1 MLDGMNTNA
10 PDHRFAARFR
20 EDLDRDGFV
29 RVPGVIDPVTIDTLE
44 LRAQATLFR
53 TSNAEREAVRSNG
66 SLIHLSDHPEYADII
81 GYPALVALLRE
92 LGASDPRWT
101 GGFLIS
107 KPAGGPPLFWHQDW
121 WGWTEPESYQPR
133 PQQWFAM
140 IYLTDTTPENGCL
153 RVIPG
158 THRRNHALHHLDDA
172 HSEALQAF
180 RDPADPAYGSHPD
193 ELAVPVRAG
202 DVLVGDAR
210 LIHGAYGN
218 RTGQERPLLTLWYMP
233 HWDGMSPGM
242 RARAM
247 RGYLRDDDIRTPEQ
261 PLTPLDWPPALRERI
276 EPLLPTD
283 ELGADPIPWQRA
295 PDVSRFVA

>member
-1 MLDGMNTNA
+1 MSTIA
-10 PDHRFAARFR
+10 PVAASANPLK
-20 EDLDRDGFV
+20 DQLDRDGFV
-29 RVPGVIDPVTIDTLE
+29 RVPGVIDPVTIDTLL

-53 TSNAEREAVRSNG
+53 ATQAERDAVKSTG

-81 GYPALVALLRE
+81 GYPPLIALLRT
-92 LGASDPRWT
+92 LDASDPRWT

-121 WGWTEPESYQPR
+121 WGWTEPESYAVR

-158 THRRNHALHHLDDA
+158 THRRDHPLHHLEAA
-172 HSEALQAF
+172 HSEALQRF
-180 RDPADPAYGSHPD
+180 QNPDDPVYGSHPD
-193 ELAVPVRAG
+193 EVPVPVRAG
-202 DVLVGDAR
+202 DVLIGDAR

-218 RTGQERPLLTLWYMP
+218 RTAQERPLLTLWYMP
-233 HWDGMSPGM
+233 HWSGMSPGM

-247 RGYLRDDDIRTPEQ
+247 LGYLRDDDIPTPER
-261 PLTPLDWPPALRERI
+261 PLTPLDWTPALRRRI
-276 EPLLPTD
+276 ETILPTD
-283 ELGADPIPWQRA
+283 EDKAAPIPWQRI
-295 PDVSRFVA
+295 PDVARFVA